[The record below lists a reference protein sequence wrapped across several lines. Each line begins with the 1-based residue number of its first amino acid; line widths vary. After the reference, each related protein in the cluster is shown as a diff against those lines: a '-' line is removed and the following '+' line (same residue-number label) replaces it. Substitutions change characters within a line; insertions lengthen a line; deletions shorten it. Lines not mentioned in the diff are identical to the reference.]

1 MAESWTLWMLTQTG
15 RYPVVQERQLDTAM
29 YTLDL
34 AVKRRQASGWTV
46 TARNAQR
53 AVLRNGDRAVAFEIV
68 REEKNV

>member
-1 MAESWTLWMLTQTG
+1 MAESWTLWLLTQTG
-15 RYPVVQERQLDTAM
+15 RYPVVQKRQLDTAM

-53 AVLRNGDRAVAFEIV
+53 AVLRNGPGAITLEII
-68 REEKNV
+68 REEP